1 MRWKRDRD
9 GFSMIT
15 AIFVIVLMAT
25 VAMFIM
31 SISGKMVKETT
42 AQYQREQSMLL
53 ANSYMEYAVMAVMS
67 NEHNTSNCLDNISGV
82 YSEYNIDVNISY
94 IGNDENL
101 GGASS
106 SSCSRILSN
115 SVTTPK
121 SPLNIIVDVFVRY
134 EDFDDANT
142 VPIKMTYHKRKLIKI

>member
-1 MRWKRDRD
+1 
-9 GFSMIT
+9 MIT

-53 ANSYMEYAVMAVMS
+53 ANSYMEYAVMSVMS

-82 YSEYNIDVNISY
+82 YAGYNIDVNISY

-106 SSCSRILSN
+106 TSCSRILSS

-142 VPIKMTYHKRKLIKI
+142 DPLKMTYHKRKLIKI